1 MTRTGKIARL
11 PREIRNQLNRRLD
24 DGEPGVQLVAWLNS
38 LHEVQ
43 AVLKAEF
50 GGRSINEPNLT
61 DWKNGGY
68 RQWLDQQEAK
78 ELVPLLAD
86 ETDELNAATG
96 PPLTDRMAVWLAAR
110 LMVVVRRLAVG
121 DPDDGAKWKL
131 LHETAADIVAF
142 RKGDHN
148 GERLKLDRELLELDR
163 DRIEIDRER
172 TDLDR
177 ERVLIERERTV
188 DAFVSIFK
196 DAARKDPRLSG
207 AATMLCDAITESQDP
222 ALKSRR
228 LPSERKSPW
237 ASPAGEVAQPGA
249 PTGLSQ
255 IKVN

>member
-11 PREIRNQLNRRLD
+11 PREVREELNRRLG
-24 DGEPGVQLVAWLNS
+24 DGEKGKKLVTWLNS
-38 LHEVQ
+38 LPEVQ
-43 AVLKAEF
+43 VVLKTEF
-50 GGRSINEPNLT
+50 DGRPINEPNLT
-61 DWKNGGY
+61 EWKKGGY
-68 RQWLDQQEAK
+68 REWLDQQEAK
-78 ELVPLLAD
+78 DLVPLLAD
-86 ETDELNAATG
+86 EADELNPATG

-110 LMVVVRRLAVG
+110 LMVVVRRLAVADPG
-121 DPDDGAKWKL
+121 DAAKWKL

-142 RKGDHN
+142 RKGDHS
-148 GERLKLDRELLELDR
+148 GQRLKLDRELLELDR
-163 DRIEIDRER
+163 DRI
-172 TDLDR
+172 DLDR
-177 ERVLIERERTV
+177 ERVLIERERTI

-207 AATMLCDAITESQDP
+207 AATMLCDAIIENQDP

-237 ASPAGEVAQPGA
+237 ASAAGEAAQPSA